1 MKRESYAVSLR
12 KTKKKERIF
21 TKRSAYYGRQIR
33 GENLTNN
40 PEEEVDSPTIMELIN
55 LIISG
60 KCTLLYGLTQI
71 EQHMHAD
78 LGASIDTLEADQI
91 TLICDV
97 MVSVIS

>member
-1 MKRESYAVSLR
+1 MKRENYAVSLR
-12 KTKKKERIF
+12 KTKKKERLF
-21 TKRSAYYGRQIR
+21 TKRSAYYGRQFR
-33 GENLTNN
+33 SENLTNN
-40 PEEEVDSPTIMELIN
+40 PEEEVGSPTIMELIN

-60 KCTLLYGLTQI
+60 KCLLLSGLTQI